1 MSKKHPSPS
10 SSTFFDDIPIPVA
23 FDNRATPNSFSKNV
37 QQKTAIIYCEANFG
51 GPNGRS
57 ANALIRQSEDFEIIA
72 IIDSQKADRDAGEVL
87 NARTNGIPI
96 LRSLT
101 QALAYADHVPGYL
114 IFGIDRASGK
124 HSPAENRLILK
135 AIDRGMT
142 IINGLQEFSNNDSEF
157 APA

>member
-1 MSKKHPSPS
+1 MSKKRPTPS
-10 SSTFFDDIPIPVA
+10 SSTFFDDIAIPVA
-23 FDNRATPNSFSKNV
+23 FDNRATPNTLRNNV
-37 QQKTAIIYCEANFG
+37 QNKTAIIYCEANFG

-57 ANALIRQSEDFEIIA
+57 ASALIRHSEDFEIIA

-96 LRSLT
+96 LRNLT
-101 QALAYADHVPGYL
+101 QTLAYADHMPGFL
-114 IFGIDRASGK
+114 IFGIDRANGK
-124 HSPAENRLILK
+124 HSPAEKRLILK

-142 IINGLQEFSNNDSEF
+142 IINGLQEFSGHNSGL